1 MASSNISGKYTNFTV
16 FFLPAIVLL
25 GGLVVLPIFLDIAVA
40 FTDMAQTLNVSG
52 LTNMQFRKF
61 FKPVEDRM
69 LGFELRRSFLK
80 ALTLTATYVVLTLVI
95 FNTTFGLV
103 LALTTTALSER
114 VGSFFRAIWLLPRMS
129 PSVVYALLWSWTI
142 DPTERGL
149 LNQVAINIFGIGPIN
164 MKLHHPMMLIVISN
178 GFIGA
183 SLGMIILTSAIRS
196 IPKHLFY
203 AARADGAGP
212 LSITWHIILPA
223 LRWPLSYITIFQ
235 TLALLVSF
243 EYIFLIMGPARST
256 MTMAM
261 LAYTKTLAPGVGAG
275 LYAYGAAI
283 TMILIV
289 IGIFLALL
297 LWRLSNMQR
306 LITEPRIEVQ

>member
-1 MASSNISGKYTNFTV
+1 
-16 FFLPAIVLL
+16 
-25 GGLVVLPIFLDIAVA
+25 
-40 FTDMAQTLNVSG
+40 
-52 LTNMQFRKF
+52 
-61 FKPVEDRM
+61 M
-69 LGFELRRSFLK
+69 LGFELRSSFLK
-80 ALTLTATYVVLTLVI
+80 ALKLTATYVVLTLVI

-289 IGIFLALL
+289 IGVLLALL

-306 LITEPRIEVQ
+306 LVTEPRIEVQ

>member
-1 MASSNISGKYTNFTV
+1 MTSSKISGKYTNFTV
-16 FFLPAIVLL
+16 FFLPSIVLL

-61 FKPVEDRM
+61 FKPVEDSM

-289 IGIFLALL
+289 IGILLALL

>member
-1 MASSNISGKYTNFTV
+1 VASSNISGKYTNFTV

-61 FKPVEDRM
+61 FKPVEDSM

-203 AARADGAGP
+203 AAQADGAGP

-261 LAYTKTLAPGVGAG
+261 LAYTKP
-275 LYAYGAAI
+275 
-283 TMILIV
+283 
-289 IGIFLALL
+289 
-297 LWRLSNMQR
+297 WRLE
-306 LITEPRIEVQ
+306 LVQGCMPMVLPSP

>member
-1 MASSNISGKYTNFTV
+1 MTSSKISGKYTNFTV
-16 FFLPAIVLL
+16 FFLPSIVLL

-61 FKPVEDRM
+61 FKPVEDSM

-289 IGIFLALL
+289 IGVLLALL

-306 LITEPRIEVQ
+306 LVTEPRIEVQ

>member
-1 MASSNISGKYTNFTV
+1 VTSSKISGKYTNFTV
-16 FFLPAIVLL
+16 FFLPSIVLL

-61 FKPVEDRM
+61 FKPVEDSM
-69 LGFELRRSFLK
+69 LRFELRRSFLK

-289 IGIFLALL
+289 IGVLLALL

-306 LITEPRIEVQ
+306 LVTEPRIEVQ

>member
-223 LRWPLSYITIFQ
+223 LRKPHSRTNYCP
-235 TLALLVSF
+235 
-243 EYIFLIMGPARST
+243 E
-256 MTMAM
+256 
-261 LAYTKTLAPGVGAG
+261 
-275 LYAYGAAI
+275 
-283 TMILIV
+283 
-289 IGIFLALL
+289 
-297 LWRLSNMQR
+297 
-306 LITEPRIEVQ
+306 

>member
-16 FFLPAIVLL
+16 FFLPSIVLL

-61 FKPVEDRM
+61 FKPVEDSM

-289 IGIFLALL
+289 IGVLLALL

>member
-61 FKPVEDRM
+61 FKPVEDSM

-203 AARADGAGP
+203 AAQADGAGP

-235 TLALLVSF
+235 TQ
-243 EYIFLIMGPARST
+243 
-256 MTMAM
+256 
-261 LAYTKTLAPGVGAG
+261 
-275 LYAYGAAI
+275 
-283 TMILIV
+283 
-289 IGIFLALL
+289 IGRASC
-297 LWRLSNMQR
+297 RER
-306 LITEPRIEVQ
+306 V

>member
-1 MASSNISGKYTNFTV
+1 VTSSKISGKYTNFTV
-16 FFLPAIVLL
+16 FFLPSIVLL

-61 FKPVEDRM
+61 FKPVEDSM

-289 IGIFLALL
+289 IGVLLALL

>member
-16 FFLPAIVLL
+16 FFLPSIVLL

-61 FKPVEDRM
+61 FKPVEDSM

>member
-1 MASSNISGKYTNFTV
+1 VASSNISGKYTNFTV
-16 FFLPAIVLL
+16 FFLPSIVLL

-61 FKPVEDRM
+61 FKPVEDSM

>member
-1 MASSNISGKYTNFTV
+1 MTSSKISGKYTNFTV
-16 FFLPAIVLL
+16 FFLPSIVLL

-61 FKPVEDRM
+61 FKPVEDSM

-103 LALTTTALSER
+103 LALTTTALSEQ

>member
-16 FFLPAIVLL
+16 FFLPSIVLL

-61 FKPVEDRM
+61 FKPVEDSM

-103 LALTTTALSER
+103 LALTTTALSEQ

>member
-1 MASSNISGKYTNFTV
+1 VTSSKISGKYTNFTV
-16 FFLPAIVLL
+16 FFLPSIVLL

-61 FKPVEDRM
+61 FKPVEDSM

>member
-1 MASSNISGKYTNFTV
+1 MTSSKISGKYTNFTV
-16 FFLPAIVLL
+16 FFLPSIVLL

-61 FKPVEDRM
+61 FKPVEDSM

-289 IGIFLALL
+289 IGVLLALL